1 MVGIRTAILTNSRL
15 EEYEIGIVLN
25 LIGSLTI
32 NFGLNLM
39 KYSNKKQEGKVL
51 LNSRSQAY
59 IKTIWYLGTLCFV
72 LGNTLNFFSLSLA
85 AQNLLAPLGLV
96 PVITNIFF
104 SVLLFKESISWGI
117 FVAIAMMVAGIT
129 VAVIYSQHD
138 PIRYTTDDLIE
149 AWRGWP
155 YIIYLIVAAV
165 VVVTF
170 FVAYFFIDRKYR
182 QDNITRINKHD
193 RRMHLVAYVSICALI
208 GVNSV
213 VFAKACSE
221 LLLTTIAGDS
231 QFTDYFTY
239 VCFILWL
246 LPAMFW
252 LDRLNFG
259 LQFYSSL
266 YYFPISQGV
275 WITAAA
281 VNGGL
286 YFQEFD
292 GFSVRQAFLYSMG
305 VIIALL
311 GVALLAVIQQFKS
324 KNRSIF
330 ERQPTMIVVRPDPTP
345 DEPTSSRRRAS
356 TLVRRPSSASSGD
369 SSRSGGF
376 VVPLSSG
383 LKMITFE
390 EHANVAVIPRRST
403 VTEPFMA
410 GARAEPGPLNRSS
423 DPNPIEHTLPFQS
436 GRETATPSPLIEFSP
451 DDKQSSESLR
461 EPLDS
466 SQINVSIAVTSDEY
480 KANMAAPKPVKPV
493 ALPFVPRLPLGA
505 MTQFVTS
512 SSETPRSSPLPETP
526 RVDHNVWPVP
536 NLSHREQPEPTPR
549 SSPLPQT
556 PRVDFSGSA
565 SGSTAPSASGA
576 VKPVLERTGSNTVLP
591 PTPRD
596 TPASNIYVPVPV
608 PVPVF
613 AAAAGVAF
621 DVPQAG
627 PTASLLTATERVA
640 LEQASPSSIVSDQS
654 LILTTT
660 GATGSLTSE
669 SRRDSQPAAHVTA
682 ADNMEEKLL
691 Q

>member
-1 MVGIRTAILTNSRL
+1 MVGIRAPILTNSHL
-15 EEYEIGIVLN
+15 EEYEIGIILN

-51 LNSRSQAY
+51 SNSRSQAY

-117 FVAIAMMVAGIT
+117 FVAIAMMIAGIT

-138 PIRYTTDDLIE
+138 PIRYTTDDLID

-170 FVAYFFIDRKYR
+170 FIAYFFIDRKYR

-305 VIIALL
+305 VVIALL

-345 DEPTSSRRRAS
+345 AEPTSSRRRAS

-403 VTEPFMA
+403 VSDPFMA
-410 GARAEPGPLNRSS
+410 VAKPEPGHLNRSS
-423 DPNPIEHTLPFQS
+423 DPNRTEHMLPLQS
-436 GRETATPSPLIEFSP
+436 GRETSNPSPLIEFSP
-451 DDKQSSESLR
+451 DDKQSSA
-461 EPLDS
+461 LDS
-466 SQINVSIAVTSDEY
+466 SQITVSVAVTSDEY
-480 KANMAAPKPVKPV
+480 KESMAAPKPVKPV

-505 MTQFVTS
+505 MTSLPS
-512 SSETPRSSPLPETP
+512 SAATPRSSPLPETP
-526 RVDHNVWPVP
+526 RVDHNVWPIP
-536 NLSHREQPEPTPR
+536 NLSHREQIETTPR

-565 SGSTAPSASGA
+565 SASTVPSASG
-576 VKPVLERTGSNTVLP
+576 VIKPVLERTGSNTPLPP
-591 PTPRD
+591 PTPRE
-596 TPASNIYVPVPV
+596 TPVSDSYASM
-608 PVPVF
+608 
-613 AAAAGVAF
+613 
-621 DVPQAG
+621 AG
-627 PTASLLTATERVA
+627 PLSAAPQTVPTQSLLTGSERIAVDQ
-640 LEQASPSSIVSDQS
+640 LEASPSSIVSDQS
-654 LILTTT
+654 LILTTH
-660 GATGSLTSE
+660 GAGALNSQ
-669 SRRDSQPAAHVTA
+669 SRRDSQPAATA
-682 ADNMEEKLL
+682 SDNMDQKLL